1 MTQRLFVALLTVVV
15 FMSGYA
21 ARMWTDRGGP
31 VPPFPEQLAREYT
44 SKNAPGDQKKQEL
57 NRAQVL
63 AEIEKFRTQIST
75 YSAQVTEIEAEFE
88 REFAAILNPAQA
100 QKYMATQ
107 KARAEKMESE
117 SKRNAATR
125 TPLTDED
132 IKRAQDR
139 PLTSIYFMVVITFH
153 LERRT
158 KDYGL
163 DEAQQA
169 STRSLLNLR
178 RQRYMSL
185 LDNTPHPSIRLSR
198 LAPML
203 DRITPAEVKQMEK
216 ELGKP
221 EGKN

>member
-1 MTQRLFVALLTVVV
+1 MMQRLFVALLTVVV

-21 ARMWTDRGGP
+21 ARMWTDRDGP
-31 VPPFPEQLAREYT
+31 VPPFPEQLAREYA
-44 SKNAPGDQKKQEL
+44 SKNASGDQKKQEL

-63 AEIEKFRTQIST
+63 AEIEKFRSQISA
-75 YSAQVTEIEAEFE
+75 YSTQVMEIEAEFE
-88 REFAAILNPAQA
+88 REFATILNPAQA
-100 QKYMATQ
+100 QKYIATQ
-107 KARAEKMESE
+107 KSRAEKAENE
-117 SKRNAATR
+117 TKRNAAVR

-132 IKRAQDR
+132 IRRAQDR
-139 PLTSIYFMVVITFH
+139 PLTSIYWMIVITPH

-158 KDYGL
+158 KDYSL

-185 LDNTPHPSIRLSR
+185 LDSTPHPSIRLSR

-203 DRITPAEVKQMEK
+203 DRITPAEMKQMEK
-216 ELGKP
+216 EMAKP
-221 EGKN
+221 DGKN